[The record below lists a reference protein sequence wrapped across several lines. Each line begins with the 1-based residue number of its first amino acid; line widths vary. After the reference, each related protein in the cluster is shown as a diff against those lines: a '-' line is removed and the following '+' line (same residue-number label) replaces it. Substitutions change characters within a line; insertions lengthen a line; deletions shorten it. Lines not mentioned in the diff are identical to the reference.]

1 MLVHF
6 LFDQTQCVKRALA
19 VATILHGNCLK
30 RALALLQTYNSSGVF
45 FLFYLFIYF
54 ASLYFMCNFIT

>member
-6 LFDQTQCVKRALA
+6 LFAQTQSLKRALA

-30 RALALLQTYNSSGVF
+30 RALALLQTYSSSV
-45 FLFYLFIYF
+45 YLFFCFSVFYVQ
-54 ASLYFMCNFIT
+54 SIT

>member
-6 LFDQTQCVKRALA
+6 LFDQTQSLKRALA
-19 VATILHGNCLK
+19 VATVLHGNCLK
-30 RALALLQTYNSSGVF
+30 RALALLQTYKSSVYF
-45 FLFYLFIYF
+45 FLFFFF